1 MKKKKELY
9 RKKYEMVNRF
19 EDIQEENNRNRKR
32 EKKQTNLEMMKY

>member
-1 MKKKKELY
+1 
-9 RKKYEMVNRF
+9 MVNRF